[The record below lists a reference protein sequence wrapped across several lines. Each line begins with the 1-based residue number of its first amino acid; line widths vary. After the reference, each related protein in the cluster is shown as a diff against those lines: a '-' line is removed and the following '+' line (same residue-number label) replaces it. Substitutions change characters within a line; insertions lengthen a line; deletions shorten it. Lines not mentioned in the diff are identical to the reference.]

1 MSQDVYTLI
10 QNKYSEL
17 QKKARLDCDEYIQ
30 RMYSLHPMLKQLT
43 DSVSTAKSELIKA
56 TLKRRNQSEIDAL
69 EDELNRLTELKN
81 DYIAKNN
88 VDMSVFTP
96 SYHCSACSDT
106 GKLPDGTR
114 CKCFND
120 YYAQYK
126 YSSADMSI
134 LEKENFSTFN
144 LEVFPET
151 TPNGIPQRQ
160 QMEKIK
166 NFLVKYCNEFPEIQ
180 KKNVLISGLTG
191 TGKTF
196 LLNCVAR
203 ALCDKNVPV
212 IRLSAYKMIN
222 ELFDRYIDDN
232 SDFNAELEKLCET
245 DMLIIDDLGTELIKD
260 NFTHNTLYYILDRRC
275 ELNKAVIISTNLNV
289 KQLEEKYSDR
299 IMSRLF
305 NSRTT
310 TAFQLQGADIRIRR

>member
-17 QKKARLDCDEYIQ
+17 QKKARLECDESIA
-30 RMYSLHPMLKQLT
+30 RMYEAHPELKKLT
-43 DSVSTAKSELIKA
+43 DDISTVKSALIKA
-56 TLKRRNQSEIDAL
+56 TLKRRNKCEL
-69 EDELNRLTELKN
+69 DELENELNALTARRN
-81 DYIAKNN
+81 DYIAENS
-88 VDMSVFTP
+88 VDMNVFNP
-96 SYHCSACSDT
+96 NYHCSACSDS

-134 LEKENFSTFN
+134 LEKENFAKFDLS
-144 LEVFPET
+144 VFPEQT
-151 TPNGIPQRQ
+151 SNGIPQRQ

-166 NFLVKYCNEFPEIQ
+166 NLLQKYCNDFPEVQ
-180 KKNVLISGLTG
+180 KKNILISGLTG

-196 LLNCVAR
+196 LLNCIAR
-203 ALCDKNVPV
+203 ELCDRNVPV

-232 SDFNAELEKLCET
+232 SDFNAELERLCET

-305 NSRTT
+305 NARTT

>member
-17 QKKARLDCDEYIQ
+17 QKKARLDCDENIQ
-30 RMYSLHPMLKQLT
+30 RMYSLHPELKKLT
-43 DSVSTAKSELIKA
+43 DNVSTAKSELIKA
-56 TLKRRNQSEIDAL
+56 TLKRRNQSEIEAL
-69 EDELNRLTELKN
+69 ENELNRLTALKN

-88 VDMSVFTP
+88 VDMSVFMP

-305 NSRTT
+305 NARTT

>member
-17 QKKARLDCDEYIQ
+17 QKKARLDCDENIQ
-30 RMYSLHPMLKQLT
+30 RMYSLHPILKKLT
-43 DSVSTAKSELIKA
+43 DNVSTAKSQLIKA

-69 EDELNRLTELKN
+69 EDELNRLTALKN
-81 DYIAKNN
+81 DYIAKNG

-305 NSRTT
+305 NARTT